1 MKKIKAYKSVMNDK
15 VGIRINGNESY
26 KNIEKNELD
35 EIIKEIKKINFNRY
49 PDDESLNLRKAYAEV
64 VGIGEENVI
73 AGNGSDEMISLI
85 INYQITKK
93 KVVLTINPDFSMY
106 DFYTSLNEGVVKKY
120 NTEND
125 GSFSVDRFI
134 EYGRRVNPN
143 LIIFSNPNNPTG
155 HVISNDEIIFI
166 LEAFKDI
173 LIVVDE
179 AYYEFYGQG
188 MIGYIEKYKNLI
200 VTRTLS
206 KAWGLAALRIGFLIA
221 NKHLINKLR
230 INKTPYNLNTFSQM
244 VGCVVLK
251 HPERILKNVEEI
263 VYERERLYKNLKEI
277 EIKSNKKIEFYKSK
291 ANFIFGRSRIKDI
304 LKEVFEQ
311 KGVLARYF
319 NDDSFRLTVG
329 SPMENDLI
337 VNIIENIIYSLGE
350 SYEEIVTD

>member
-1 MKKIKAYKSVMNDK
+1 MKKIKEYKSVMNDK
-15 VGIRINGNESY
+15 VGIRINGNESC

-230 INKTPYNLNTFSQM
+230 INKTLNYTLCQGQF
-244 VGCVVLK
+244 K
-251 HPERILKNVEEI
+251 
-263 VYERERLYKNLKEI
+263 KE
-277 EIKSNKKIEFYKSK
+277 
-291 ANFIFGRSRIKDI
+291 
-304 LKEVFEQ
+304 
-311 KGVLARYF
+311 
-319 NDDSFRLTVG
+319 
-329 SPMENDLI
+329 
-337 VNIIENIIYSLGE
+337 
-350 SYEEIVTD
+350 

>member
-1 MKKIKAYKSVMNDK
+1 MKKIKEYKSVMNDK
-15 VGIRINGNESY
+15 VGIRINGNESC

-188 MIGYIEKYKNLI
+188 MIGYIEKYKI
-200 VTRTLS
+200 
-206 KAWGLAALRIGFLIA
+206 
-221 NKHLINKLR
+221 
-230 INKTPYNLNTFSQM
+230 
-244 VGCVVLK
+244 
-251 HPERILKNVEEI
+251 
-263 VYERERLYKNLKEI
+263 
-277 EIKSNKKIEFYKSK
+277 
-291 ANFIFGRSRIKDI
+291 
-304 LKEVFEQ
+304 
-311 KGVLARYF
+311 
-319 NDDSFRLTVG
+319 
-329 SPMENDLI
+329 
-337 VNIIENIIYSLGE
+337 
-350 SYEEIVTD
+350 

>member
-1 MKKIKAYKSVMNDK
+1 MKKIKEYKSVMNDK

-93 KVVLTINPDFSMY
+93 K
-106 DFYTSLNEGVVKKY
+106 GVVKKY

-134 EYGRRVNPN
+134 EYGRKVNPN

-251 HPERILKNVEEI
+251 HP
-263 VYERERLYKNLKEI
+263 
-277 EIKSNKKIEFYKSK
+277 
-291 ANFIFGRSRIKDI
+291 
-304 LKEVFEQ
+304 
-311 KGVLARYF
+311 
-319 NDDSFRLTVG
+319 
-329 SPMENDLI
+329 
-337 VNIIENIIYSLGE
+337 
-350 SYEEIVTD
+350 